1 MLEMILILSMSPLM
15 SGADQSAQFKPCVW
29 PNSCGRQEATVLE
42 ALPFSSRVE
51 DGGSVVAQFKPC
63 VWPNR
68 CGGVQA
74 ETPVLAQFKPCV
86 WPNSC
91 GGREAGLIQI

>member
-91 GGREAGLIQI
+91 G